1 MVNWTTG
8 GSRPGIPWPLV
19 AVAWMA
25 AEVCLGMVMAGLG
38 IPVTGQALF
47 LGGTAIWLSFCVF
60 APRAHLEAP
69 EVAASIGTNRPWV
82 ARIACAAGAGVFW
95 LMTVMSC
102 RA

>member
-1 MVNWTTG
+1 MGKWMTG
-8 GSRPGIPWPLV
+8 GSHPVIPWPLV
-19 AVAWMA
+19 AMAWLA
-25 AEVCLGMVMAGLG
+25 AEVCLGAVMAALG

-47 LGGTAIWLSFCVF
+47 LGGTAIWLTLCVF
-60 APRAHLEAP
+60 APRAYLEAP
-69 EVAASIGTNRPWV
+69 EVAASIGTDRAWV